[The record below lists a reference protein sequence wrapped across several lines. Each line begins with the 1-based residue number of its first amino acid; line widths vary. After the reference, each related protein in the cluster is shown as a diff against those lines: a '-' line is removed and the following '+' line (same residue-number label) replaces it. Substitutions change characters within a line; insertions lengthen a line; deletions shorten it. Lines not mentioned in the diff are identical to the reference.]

1 MFFLLVFPSST
12 SGVVGVCLFLWASSK
27 LIKNET
33 KTWSGPRNNGLFW
46 QVETEDLI
54 GFKSVGV
61 GQLFWPNMGWNG
73 AACNKIVKAEASQKS
88 RDLFFSV
95 VCQPHRQCKI
105 LVFLKRSLCCFHC
118 CVPNFTERLCF
129 SSSFV
134 CWQAPFHAVR
144 LRSKRWWVSFEEPVV
159 QLSRFLLKLFRFRSL
174 CRGLC
179 WVLCQKILSK
189 ISRSS
194 GPHARG
200 AGPYRMITC
209 AHLVCTVC
217 HQHVLWVWDRA
228 SHAIQLKKAWLTNR
242 RGDAGLKYAL
252 LSSHDYIF
260 EHFLAWSIMF
270 ILFQWSNYWSNSC
283 IMVNYYVYIYNNLPT
298 FNEAVLG
305 YLLYIYLLY

>member
-12 SGVVGVCLFLWASSK
+12 SGVVGVCLFLWASSR

-46 QVETEDLI
+46 QVEPEDLI

-194 GPHARG
+194 GPRATCTRSRSLQNDHLCASGLHSLPPTCSLGLRSRKPCNTIEEGVANEPARRCG
-200 AGPYRMITC
+200 SQICSPVKSRLY
-209 AHLVCTVC
+209 
-217 HQHVLWVWDRA
+217 LWTL
-228 SHAIQLKKAWLTNR
+228 S
-242 RGDAGLKYAL
+242 GL
-252 LSSHDYIF
+252 
-260 EHFLAWSIMF
+260 
-270 ILFQWSNYWSNSC
+270 
-283 IMVNYYVYIYNNLPT
+283 IYNVHS
-298 FNEAVLG
+298 FSV
-305 YLLYIYLLY
+305 I